1 MASLW
6 TSRPTESVQ
15 DWDMANRR
23 CDVLWH
29 DGSEEEEGPM
39 LVVLPFN
46 RFGDWVR
53 DALDS
58 KLRQL

>member
-1 MASLW
+1 MTSLW
-6 TSRPTESVQ
+6 TARPTESVQ

-29 DGSEEEEGPM
+29 AGSEEEEVPM

-53 DALDS
+53 DALDP